1 MGKVRETLMG
11 LGPKHCE
18 SYIIFKQP
26 LEFSSLGRMSLMW
39 AEFNEPDSAV
49 NQLQAAPRA
58 LRW

>member
-39 AEFNEPDSAV
+39 AEFK
-49 NQLQAAPRA
+49 
-58 LRW
+58 